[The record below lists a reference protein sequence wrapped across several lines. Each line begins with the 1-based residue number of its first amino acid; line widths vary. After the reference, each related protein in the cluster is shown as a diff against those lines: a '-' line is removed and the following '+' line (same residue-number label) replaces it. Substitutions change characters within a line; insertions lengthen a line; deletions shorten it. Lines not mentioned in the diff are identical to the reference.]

1 MAKKFK
7 LVTLLG
13 IRPDLI
19 RMFKLIDLLDKGQKE
34 HGYEHVFM
42 HTGQHFDYELDGV
55 FYEELKLRQP
65 DFNLNV
71 GKTLKERGG
80 PTEHAYQTALLFER
94 TAEMIEK
101 HQPDAI
107 LYLGDTNSVLSS
119 VIVARYGVPVIH
131 IEGGGRSYDWRM
143 PEEKNRIVIDHLSD
157 MIYCYL
163 PRYRDILLNEGIPPY
178 RIKAVGNIIVDA
190 VDEFLPR
197 ADKSDILKKLGV
209 KPRQYGAATIHREEN
224 TLNQEIF
231 TRIINDLMKLA
242 EKLPVVLPV
251 MPRVKGLLAKYGL
264 MSKLQKS
271 KVITTEPLGFLEFLK
286 LEKEAQMIV
295 SDSGTV
301 QEEALILGVPAL
313 IARLSTERPETMA
326 VGATI
331 LSNQNLY
338 ENALKVMT
346 MPRDWNRNALNPSGK
361 SPSVTIYEDLVYKIK
376 DNYFQKNR
384 SFDYVGGDFI
394 VQQAYGKVIDPGQ
407 L

>member
-19 RMFKLIDLLDKGQKE
+19 RMFKLIDLLDKGQRG

-55 FYEELKLRQP
+55 FYEELKLRKP

-80 PTEHAYQTALLFER
+80 ATGHAYQTALLFER
-94 TAEMIEK
+94 TAEMLEK
-101 HQPDAI
+101 YQPDAV

-119 VIVARYGVPVIH
+119 VIVARYGIPVIH

-163 PRYRDILLNEGIPPY
+163 PRYREILLKEGIPPF

-190 VDEFLPR
+190 INAFLPR
-197 ADKSDILKKLGV
+197 AEKSDILKKLNI
-209 KPRQYGAATIHREEN
+209 KPGEYCAVTLHREEN
-224 TLNQEIF
+224 TVNKEIF
-231 TRIINDLMKLA
+231 SEKIADLIRLS

-251 MPRVKGLLAKYGL
+251 MPRVKGLLEEFSL
-264 MSKLQKS
+264 MDKLAKS

-286 LEKEAQMIV
+286 LEKEARIIV

-301 QEEALILGVPAL
+301 QEEALILGVPCL
-313 IARLSTERPETMA
+313 ISRLSTERPETITA
-326 VGATI
+326 GATI
-331 LSNQNLY
+331 LDNIKLY
-338 ENALKVMT
+338 ENALKLLDMK
-346 MPRDWNRNALNPSGK
+346 RDWDRAVLNPTGH
-361 SPSVTIYEDLVYKIK
+361 SPSVAVYDDLVEKIK
-376 DNYFQKNR
+376 TDFFKKNR
-384 SFDYVGGDFI
+384 LYDFTEQDI
-394 VQQAYGKVIDPGQ
+394 LVQQAYGKRPV
-407 L
+407 